1 MIFVERGG
9 RRYAQFERL
18 SAEPD
23 LIHAFSTRPMDV
35 SARTDA
41 RSGERDE
48 RRRMMAADLGL
59 SPERL
64 CYCVQVHETGQA
76 VIDAPTEARRIEGVD
91 AIITDQPGTPV
102 MTFSADCP
110 LVLVYDPRRR
120 VVGLVHSSWRCT
132 VAFSTRRLV
141 ETMRSRFGCEAG
153 ELLAGVGPSAGPDR
167 YEVQEDVYAAAA
179 GLPDR
184 DALFRRNGDGR
195 MTFDLWESNRRQLVQ
210 AGVRANNIEVAGVC
224 TMTDTERF
232 YSFRREGPGCGHF
245 GLMAGLRRIS
255 AA

>member
-1 MIFVERGG
+1 MIFIDRGG

-18 SAEPD
+18 SAEPG
-23 LIHAFSTRPMDV
+23 LVHAFSTRPMDV

-41 RSGERDE
+41 RSGERDA
-48 RRRMMAADLGL
+48 RRRTMADDLGL
-59 SPERL
+59 AAGRL
-64 CYCVQVHETGQA
+64 CYCVQVHETAQA
-76 VIDAPTEARRIEGVD
+76 VIDAPTAARRIEGVD
-91 AIITDQPGTPV
+91 GILTDRPDTPL

-141 ETMRSRFGCEAG
+141 ETMRTRFGCDAAD
-153 ELLAGVGPSAGPDR
+153 LLAGVGPSAGPER
-167 YEVQEDVYAAAA
+167 YEVKEDVYAAAA
-179 GLPDR
+179 ELPDR
-184 DALFRRNGDGR
+184 DALFRRFADGR
-195 MTFDLWESNRRQLVQ
+195 MYFDLWESNRRQLVE
-210 AGVRANNIEVAGVC
+210 AGLREQNIEVAGIC
-224 TMTDTERF
+224 TMTDTARF

-255 AA
+255 GA